1 MLFHGKIQNCRI
13 KRPTAMKILKHILKT
28 PFLSML
34 PKLVSFSKS
43 QNDHGVLANNIY
55 SLELVIILWWENY
68 RRPYIVKKCK
78 ELLLMIWH
86 YSLYSKKELYV
97 NFTKLRVSFTAIRN
111 PKSFISWPWIRWQ
124 ISKIRRSCCGTHER
138 VLLFCFFHSR
148 SLKDFRFHAPSKSY
162 NQILFNL
169 NT

>member
-1 MLFHGKIQNCRI
+1 
-13 KRPTAMKILKHILKT
+13 MKMLKHTLKT

-43 QNDHGVLANNIY
+43 QNDHGILKRIIY
-55 SLELVIILWWENY
+55 SLELVIQENY

-111 PKSFISWPWIRWQ
+111 PKSFIS
-124 ISKIRRSCCGTHER
+124 
-138 VLLFCFFHSR
+138 
-148 SLKDFRFHAPSKSY
+148 
-162 NQILFNL
+162 
-169 NT
+169 